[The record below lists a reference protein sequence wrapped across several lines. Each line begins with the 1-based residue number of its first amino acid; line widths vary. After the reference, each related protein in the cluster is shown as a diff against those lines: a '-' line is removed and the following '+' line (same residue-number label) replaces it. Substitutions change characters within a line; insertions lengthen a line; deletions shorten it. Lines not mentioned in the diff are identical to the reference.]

1 VDGKMVSRGKSAT
14 VMGRPMADGP
24 SGTGTIGYVSG
35 SSAGLECA
43 SAVGE

>member
-14 VMGRPMADGP
+14 VMGMADGP
-24 SGTGTIGYVSG
+24 SGTRTIGYVSG

-43 SAVGE
+43 SAVGVL